1 MIYAKLNPYGEVLE
15 YPLSGNDVRKAN
27 LDISLPLEIDEQ
39 SLPYNYARIV
49 TKDLEDIPEKYL
61 NRIKEELPVRLTEK
75 TYQIDT
81 SLAILEGVSLEDPY
95 LIKMAL
101 VRKEKIAE
109 LVSNV
114 DSVLN
119 TITQSSKIPSYEKAS
134 WDLQSKEALNFIKD
148 SSRSTPLI
156 DGIAEARGVDKNLL
170 IDKVIYKSNI
180 YKNSLG
186 FVLGV
191 KQNKEDLIEGATT
204 LEELEGISTE
214 ISVESIKEYLHRIN
228 LS

>member
-1 MIYAKLNPYGEVLE
+1 MIYAKLNPYGEVLD
-15 YPLSGNDVRKAN
+15 YPLSGNDVRKEN

-39 SLPYNYARIV
+39 SLPNNYARIV

-81 SLAILEGVSLEDPY
+81 SLATLEGVSLEDPY

-109 LVSNV
+109 LISNV

-119 TITQSSKIPSYEKAS
+119 NITQGYEIPSYEKAS
-134 WDLQSKEALNFIKD
+134 WDLQSKEALNFVED
-148 SSRSTPLI
+148 SSSSTPLI
-156 DGIAEARGVDKNLL
+156 DGIAEARGVDKNIL
-170 IDKVIYKSNI
+170 IDRIIYKSNI

-191 KQNKEDLIEGATT
+191 KQNKEDLIEGTTT

-214 ISVESIKEYLHRIN
+214 ISVESVKEYLHRIS
-228 LS
+228 LL